1 MCEFCTTAAADA
13 LRRNDM
19 DHARRLLSKANA
31 LSTQDD
37 VLAIDILNQLACYY
51 RRAAKLRVAYDY
63 LKKAM
68 AIDRR
73 LHPPCP
79 AKAAET
85 RLNACAILSQLGR
98 HDKALELAQAALI
111 LLQTQAMGAPAVE
124 KTNAIDVFAAQAVA
138 HHNIAVEEEFLQK
151 PAQSLHSYRRAVSLA
166 AVHCGDS
173 HPLTTELAASL
184 AAAEAA
190 LAHKKKH
197 KLFKGGRDSQVTVAY
212 AAAGKSPSAKAKSVP
227 QATKKAYG
235 MDESTVSTQALQ
247 AELEP
252 KKAVNMD
259 QFDSA
264 AFADNFD
271 ASLVATVD
279 QAATGGVL
287 KPEGPSATDGM
298 RDGLMALLTPRGRA
312 GDESRGDGGATADS
326 KAATE
331 AKTSTEFEDETRD
344 VNELRLDDDEH
355 GEADHRIA
363 DEKEGPNPLEH
374 EHTNDAPTYT
384 GDEDDDVGEA
394 KAEAK
399 ERMMDALDKESMK
412 ATEKPGDG
420 HVVNVNAH
428 EDDVGL
434 EGDDTSYDD
443 GGDQLIDLSDD
454 DEGKHDDVADTKMTS
469 A

>member
-1 MCEFCTTAAADA
+1 MAAAATSSEVVVRGTALLAELQPEFPDVVALDAKAAQCVATGDVFAGLVCWERALFLRQHYLGFESAEVWAQARAMCEFCTTAAADA

-151 PAQSLHSYRRAVSLA
+151 PAQSLHS
-166 AVHCGDS
+166 
-173 HPLTTELAASL
+173 
-184 AAAEAA
+184 
-190 LAHKKKH
+190 
-197 KLFKGGRDSQVTVAY
+197 
-212 AAAGKSPSAKAKSVP
+212 
-227 QATKKAYG
+227 
-235 MDESTVSTQALQ
+235 
-247 AELEP
+247 
-252 KKAVNMD
+252 
-259 QFDSA
+259 
-264 AFADNFD
+264 
-271 ASLVATVD
+271 
-279 QAATGGVL
+279 
-287 KPEGPSATDGM
+287 
-298 RDGLMALLTPRGRA
+298 GRA

-443 GGDQLIDLSDD
+443 GGDQLFDLSDD
-454 DEGKHDDVADTKMTS
+454 DEGKHDDVADTKLTS